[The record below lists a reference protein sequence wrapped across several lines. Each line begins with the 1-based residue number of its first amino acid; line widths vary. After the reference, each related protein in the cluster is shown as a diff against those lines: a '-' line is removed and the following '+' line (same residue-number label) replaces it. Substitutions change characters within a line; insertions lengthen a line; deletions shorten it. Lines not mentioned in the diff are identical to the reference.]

1 MFYGMDLHK
10 HFIQVCRLDEDGQH
24 RRDFRIDTTHDAI
37 VAFAETLGP
46 DDGVVLEATFHTW
59 AVWAL
64 LVPRAGRVVVANPL
78 QVRAIAHARVKT
90 DKVDAHILAQLL
102 RLDFIPA
109 VEMPAADTWEL
120 RQLVTHRQLLA
131 RKRTAVRNAIH
142 GILHRK
148 LLRCPHASPF
158 SRVGRRWLQAQAF
171 TPTEQ
176 LMLDNDLALLDEL
189 DCRLAAVET
198 QLRAIASTEQAVRLL
213 MTIPGVGVTVA
224 IGLLAA
230 IGDVRRFRTAD
241 QLAAYFGLVPRVSQ
255 SGHHCY
261 HGRITK
267 QGRSSA
273 RWLAVEAA
281 QALSQMST
289 PLTATYH
296 RLRRR
301 RGHNVAVT
309 ALARKLIVL
318 VWHLLQKQEPY
329 RYAPIARTR
338 AKLRRLTPGL
348 APARPGQVPHT
359 LAAVYEELGLPQP
372 AEPSTGE
379 RRAAARDKRTVT
391 LAHLPARTGCPRT
404 PGATAPVAAD
414 SGEPCTH
421 P

>member
-1 MFYGMDLHK
+1 MFYGLDLHK
-10 HFIQVCRLDEDGQH
+10 RFIQVCRIDGEGRGREDYQVE
-24 RRDFRIDTTHDAI
+24 TTHDAI
-37 VAFAETLGP
+37 TTFAETLGP
-46 DDGVVLEATFHTW
+46 DDAVVLEATFHTW

-64 LVPRAGRVVVANPL
+64 LVPHAGRVVVANPL

-90 DKVDAHILAQLL
+90 DKIDAHILAQLL

-109 VEMPAADTWEL
+109 VTMPEAATWEL
-120 RQLVTHRQLLA
+120 RQLVTHRQLLS

-148 LLRCPHASPF
+148 LLRCPHAEPF
-158 SRVGRRWLQAQAF
+158 SVVGRKWLLAQAYG
-171 TPTEQ
+171 TTERF
-176 LMLDNDLALLDEL
+176 MLDNDLALLDAL
-189 DCRLAAVET
+189 DARLEAVDVR
-198 QLRAIASTEQAVRLL
+198 LRTTASTEQAARLL

-224 IGLLAA
+224 VGLLAA
-230 IGDVRRFRTAD
+230 IGDIRRFTTPA

-255 SGHHCY
+255 SGDHRY

-296 RLRRR
+296 RLRHK

-309 ALARKLIVL
+309 ALARKLVVL
-318 VWHLLQKQEPY
+318 VWHLLQKREPY

-338 AKLRRLTPGL
+338 TKLRRLTPGTP
-348 APARPGQVPHT
+348 PAKPGQIPHT
-359 LAAVYEELGLPQP
+359 LAAVYDEMGLPQP
-372 AEPSTGE
+372 TPPSAGE
-379 RRAAARDKRTVT
+379 RRTAARNQRTVT
-391 LAHLPARTGCPRT
+391 IARKRASTT
-404 PGATAPVAAD
+404 
-414 SGEPCTH
+414 
-421 P
+421 

>member
-1 MFYGMDLHK
+1 MFYGLDLHK
-10 HFIQVCRLDEDGQH
+10 RFIQVCRIDGEGRGRH
-24 RRDFRIDTTHDAI
+24 DFQVETTHDAI
-37 VAFAETLGP
+37 TAFAETLGP
-46 DDGVVLEATFHTW
+46 DDAVVLEATFHTW

-64 LVPRAGRVVVANPL
+64 LVPHAGRVLVANPL

-90 DKVDAHILAQLL
+90 DKIDAHILAQLL

-109 VEMPAADTWEL
+109 VEMPAARTWEL
-120 RQLVTHRQLLA
+120 RQLVTHRQLVA

-148 LLRCPHASPF
+148 LLRCPHAEPF
-158 SRVGRRWLQAQAF
+158 SLVGRQWLLGQAYTA
-171 TPTEQ
+171 TER

-189 DCRLAAVET
+189 DRRLDAVDA
-198 QLRAIASTEQAVRLL
+198 QLRATASTEQAARLL

-230 IGDVRRFRTAD
+230 IGDIRRFASAA

-255 SGHHCY
+255 SGDQCY
-261 HGRITK
+261 HGPITK

-296 RLRRR
+296 RLRRK

-309 ALARKLIVL
+309 ALARKLVVL

-338 AKLRRLTPGL
+338 TKLRRLTPGL
-348 APARPGQVPHT
+348 GPAKAGQVPRT
-359 LAAVYEELGLPQP
+359 LAAVYQEMGLPLP
-372 AEPSTGE
+372 AEPSAGE
-379 RRAAARDKRTVT
+379 RRAAARNQRTVT
-391 LAHLPARTGCPRT
+391 LARKHAGPA
-404 PGATAPVAAD
+404 
-414 SGEPCTH
+414 
-421 P
+421 